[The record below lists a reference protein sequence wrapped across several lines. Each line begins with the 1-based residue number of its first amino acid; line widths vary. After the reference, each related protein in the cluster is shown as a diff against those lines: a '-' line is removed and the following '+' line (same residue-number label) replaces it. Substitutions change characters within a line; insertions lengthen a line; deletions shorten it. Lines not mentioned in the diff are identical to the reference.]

1 MKQTISVLVEK
12 PGRRTEPDHRPVL
25 PPGNTMIDYEFIPWK
40 ENRSCGSIRELNLRH
55 GLKPPGA

>member
-1 MKQTISVLVEK
+1 MLIDFLKNVTF
-12 PGRRTEPDHRPVL
+12 PT
-25 PPGNTMIDYEFIPWK
+25 TMIDYEFIPWK